1 MSTNTPIT
9 STITTNDIE
18 KTIIKAYHKAESIM
32 DSLQLTKI
40 LKENNLNDF
49 QTLNDFVF
57 QQL

>member
-1 MSTNTPIT
+1 
-9 STITTNDIE
+9 
-18 KTIIKAYHKAESIM
+18 M

-57 QQL
+57 QQLTGKSTVDYSYFNEENLQDSSDNNDSTANE